1 MRQHKLFVSSICL
14 LIGSSIVSASSGGGY
29 KNDISSKPKIDRLYE
44 EGKSYYR
51 AKLADGTK
59 LEYCI
64 KGDSGLT
71 KLSRRSVKPFK
82 KGLSVNFINSL
93 YSCADPNLKIAD
105 AVPANQS
112 DAIFYYLNK
121 RFKLKLKHNN

>member
-1 MRQHKLFVSSICL
+1 M
-14 LIGSSIVSASSGGGY
+14 SASGGGGY
-29 KNDISSKPKIDRLYE
+29 KNDTSAQPGIDRLYE

-51 AKLADGTK
+51 AKLADGTQ

-71 KLSRRSVKPFK
+71 KLSRKSVKPFK
-82 KGLSVNFINSL
+82 KGLSVEFINRL
-93 YSCADPNLKIAD
+93 YSCTDPNLKIVD

-112 DAIFYYLNK
+112 DAILYYLDK
-121 RFKLKLKHNN
+121 RFKLKLKRNN